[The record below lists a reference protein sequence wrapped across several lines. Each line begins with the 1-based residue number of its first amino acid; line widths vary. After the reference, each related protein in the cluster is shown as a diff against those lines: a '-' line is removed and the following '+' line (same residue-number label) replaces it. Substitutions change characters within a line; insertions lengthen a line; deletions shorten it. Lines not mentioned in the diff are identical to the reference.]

1 MVAKRTT
8 LADVARAAGLSPTS
22 ASQILNGKPNTRF
35 SDDTRKRV
43 REAASTLN
51 YRPNVGARALRT
63 DRSLTIGFV
72 SDVVA
77 TTRFASG
84 LIRGAVEA
92 AQEVGHVVLV
102 VESGGDPAREGEAV
116 AAVLDRQVDGIVF
129 ATMQARKIKA
139 PVVPEGTRVVLLNAI
154 SAETSRA
161 VLPDEEAGGRSAVDL
176 LAQAGHRD
184 GIALIG
190 RNVLSEKIPT
200 RSATIARRMQ
210 GITSRLDEFGISLA
224 AEKASDEWEPGD
236 GYRLTKE
243 LLAESGDI
251 RALICMNDRLSF
263 GAYRACL
270 ERGLTVGRDI
280 SIVSF
285 DDDEI
290 ASYLRPS
297 LSTIALPYQAM
308 GRRAISLLLGDE
320 TEPGEYLV
328 PMPAIERESILD
340 LRTNSGWV

>member
-1 MVAKRTT
+1 VVVRRAT

-35 SDDTRKRV
+35 SDETRKRV

-92 AQEVGHVVLV
+92 AQEAGHVVLV
-102 VESGGDPAREGEAV
+102 VESGGDPAREDEAI
-116 AAVLDRQVDGIVF
+116 AAVLDRQVDGIVY
-129 ATMQARKIKA
+129 ATMRAREISA
-139 PVVPEGTRVVLLNAI
+139 PVVPDGTRVVLLNAI
-154 SAETSRA
+154 SDESSPA
-161 VLPDEEAGGRSAVDL
+161 VLPDEEGGGRTAVDL
-176 LAQAGHRD
+176 LTRAGHRE

-190 RNVLSEKIPT
+190 RNILSERLPT
-200 RSATIARRMQ
+200 RSATIARRMH
-210 GITSRLDEFGISLA
+210 GIMRRLEEADITLA
-224 AEKASDEWEPGD
+224 AEKASDEWETDD
-236 GYRLTKE
+236 GYRLTSE
-243 LLAESGDI
+243 LLDERDGI

-270 ERGLTVGRDI
+270 ERGLRVGVDI

-297 LSTIALPYQAM
+297 LTTIALPYRAM
-308 GRRAISLLLGDE
+308 GRQAVALLLGGE
-320 TEPGEYLV
+320 TEPREYLV
-328 PMPAIERESILD
+328 AMPAVERESIRD
-340 LRTNSGWV
+340 VRGGDAV